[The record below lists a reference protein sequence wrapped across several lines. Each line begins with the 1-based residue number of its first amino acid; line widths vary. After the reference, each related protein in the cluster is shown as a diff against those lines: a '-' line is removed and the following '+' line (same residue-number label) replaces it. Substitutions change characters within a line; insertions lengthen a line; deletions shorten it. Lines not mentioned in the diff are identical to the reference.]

1 VTSPGSGA
9 RRAPPPRHPQPRPR
23 GLRSARVSARPGW
36 GGRSRT
42 PLRCPGER
50 GARRASFP
58 HPRQNREMK
67 GSRRTER
74 NLAQLAEP
82 LSLSRG
88 RTPFETKRSPT
99 PRTPRVVPAGSRPR
113 LRRKARVGP
122 GQPHD
127 VSRTCTAA
135 PAGPGALPPR
145 CPGRSGGDGRQCR
158 CCRAAGAGLSVRPIR
173 AGGGLE
179 SCRISFGAKRD
190 LLCTLILF
198 HFIFVVNTRLSRSV
212 YICTARVPLMHGQL
226 RGCSSVIPAA
236 RCRPCS
242 APGPRFEFRS
252 FRDKFAPALGSV
264 RGANPFGFFYSKDF
278 GYVPASLF
286 TLTRWGGAVRSREL
300 RSTVLVGLFQP
311 GTPCG
316 SVTLRAEGNTGHSP
330 FPSLPRS
337 TPQLCLSWISAPCAL
352 HQQHSVLWDSAGPP
366 QSTRG
371 FAA

>member
-1 VTSPGSGA
+1 MTSPGSGA

-42 PLRCPGER
+42 PVRCPGER

-158 CCRAAGAGLSVRPIR
+158 CGRRPR
-173 AGGGLE
+173 ELPDLLRGKARSPLYTYF
-179 SCRISFGAKRD
+179 ISF
-190 LLCTLILF
+190 
-198 HFIFVVNTRLSRSV
+198 
-212 YICTARVPLMHGQL
+212 Y
-226 RGCSSVIPAA
+226 
-236 RCRPCS
+236 
-242 APGPRFEFRS
+242 FRS
-252 FRDKFAPALGSV
+252 EYAF
-264 RGANPFGFFYSKDF
+264 
-278 GYVPASLF
+278 
-286 TLTRWGGAVRSREL
+286 
-300 RSTVLVGLFQP
+300 
-311 GTPCG
+311 
-316 SVTLRAEGNTGHSP
+316 VTQRVYMH
-330 FPSLPRS
+330 
-337 TPQLCLSWISAPCAL
+337 
-352 HQQHSVLWDSAGPP
+352 
-366 QSTRG
+366 
-371 FAA
+371 